1 MARSQSRSTRYY
13 TTQTVQYVWPT
24 QQLLG
29 WRFVMYATG
38 GTIIG
43 VFAAFL
49 IAQQQLELGIPW
61 IFPYGI
67 TVGALTILFLFVIEA
82 MISQRTLL
90 PGLVMLG
97 AFILLVLYLAGLI
110 ETALQLFGSASNINS
125 NCQTFVTDQPSSGV
139 SLATFAFLQQR
150 SICQSW
156 QAVFAFWIVGVVF
169 LVWLMV
175 LASQVN
181 RRYYD

>member
-1 MARSQSRSTRYY
+1 MARSVSRSTRYY
-13 TTQTVQYVWPT
+13 TTQTVQYIWPT

-49 IAQQQLELGIPW
+49 IAQQQLQLGIPW

-67 TVGALTILFLFVIEA
+67 TVGALTIIFLFVMEA
-82 MISQRTLL
+82 MITQRKLL

-97 AFILLVLYLAGLI
+97 GFILLVLYLAGLI
-110 ETALQLFGSASNINS
+110 ETALQLFGSGSNVNG
-125 NCQTFVTDQPSSGV
+125 NCQTFVINQPSRGV
-139 SLATFAFLQQR
+139 TLATFAFLQQR

-169 LVWLMV
+169 LIWLIF

-181 RRYYD
+181 NKQYE

>member
-1 MARSQSRSTRYY
+1 
-13 TTQTVQYVWPT
+13 
-24 QQLLG
+24 
-29 WRFVMYATG
+29 MYATG

-110 ETALQLFGSASNINS
+110 ETALQLFGSAVSDPPVNYVYIASELTTSQSNINS